1 MIHKQVLF
9 NECQLLLKEGA
20 EAEEEEG
27 GEGGRRRKGKEG
39 EDDGEGERR
48 DRMWGEKE
56 WGGRREDKGGRGRMG
71 IRRKERRRES
81 GRMRRRGTGG
91 RGGGKKGRVEGRKGR
106 GELGGS
112 DKALL
117 RSGCTCLTTCVLSCS
132 VMSDPLLLHGLGPA
146 RLLCPWDSPGE
157 NTGACCHALLQG
169 IFPTLG
175 SN

>member
-56 WGGRREDKGGRGRMG
+56 WG
-71 IRRKERRRES
+71 
-81 GRMRRRGTGG
+81 
-91 RGGGKKGRVEGRKGR
+91 
-106 GELGGS
+106 
-112 DKALL
+112 A
-117 RSGCTCLTTCVLSCS
+117 
-132 VMSDPLLLHGLGPA
+132 P
-146 RLLCPWDSPGE
+146 
-157 NTGACCHALLQG
+157 LLQG
-169 IFPTLG
+169 PSRKTLPAG
-175 SN
+175 PGGQ